1 MQEHAAIEA
10 LSALAQS
17 TRMEAFRRLVR
28 AEPDGICVGDLA
40 IELGVPQN
48 TLSTH
53 LAILSRAGLVSAEKR
68 ERSVFYRPKIE
79 AISDITLF
87 LVRDCCGGRPSLCA
101 PITSALNQCCKPQKA
116 EKATQ
121 RRRA

>member
-1 MQEHAAIEA
+1 MLEAQALEA

-17 TRMEAFRRLVR
+17 TRMQAFRRLVK

-40 IELGVPQN
+40 HDMGVPQN

-53 LAILSRAGLVSAEKR
+53 LAILSRAGLVRADKQ
-68 ERSVFYRPKIE
+68 ERSVFYRPQLE
-79 AISDITLF
+79 MISAVTLF
-87 LVRDCCGGRPSLCA
+87 LLKDCCGGQPSLCA
-101 PITSALNQCCKPQKA
+101 PISSALSQGCKPSAVRKSG
-116 EKATQ
+116 Q

>member
-1 MQEHAAIEA
+1 MREAEAVEA

-17 TRMEAFRRLVR
+17 TRMQAFRRLVK

-40 IELGVPQN
+40 HDMGIPQN

-53 LAILSRAGLVSAEKR
+53 LAILSRAGLVRAEKR
-68 ERSVFYRPKIE
+68 ERSVFYRPQLEIVS
-79 AISDITLF
+79 AITLF
-87 LVRDCCGGRPSLCA
+87 LLKDCCGGQPSLCA
-101 PITSALNQCCKPQKA
+101 PISSALSQSCKPSVVRKA
-116 EKATQ
+116 PQ